1 MRELANVES
10 FDACRGRRQLR
21 SRPGFLAPMNSLTR
35 FVGYSVLLLLVFLMA
50 ALGAQG
56 WLRRQ
61 ALLLRSEAIEARQAQ
76 FAAALRLVPRSADQ
90 WDDAYRRDLGGIVGG
105 TVVIFRDSLP
115 PVPADPALLF
125 FDVKLADSSATP
137 VFARVSFTAPPTSR
151 LLAAHQRVTVAL
163 LLLGAVLLAV
173 AGVLSLLTR
182 RAAAADTSTRSPWQR
197 TRAEM
202 VSLAQLAKTSA
213 EKSEALD
220 HERDVRRRAEEDAQ
234 FKQGLLNRSLE
245 EKIGLGRDLHDGI
258 IQSLYAVG
266 LTLESVRGLVKSS
279 PAEADRRLEQC
290 RENLNSTIREVR
302 HYITGLAPEHLRR
315 TGLVQ
320 ALEVLFGELN
330 AGSAVKFDLKVDEEA
345 SALLTPEQT
354 SETLQIVREA
364 VSNAIRH
371 GRASLINVRLHKSD
385 QEVCLAVQDNG
396 VGFDATRRREGGH
409 GLGNMHARAERVGAS
424 TTITSKPGEGT
435 RVVVMLTII
444 PLAAS

>member
-1 MRELANVES
+1 
-10 FDACRGRRQLR
+10 
-21 SRPGFLAPMNSLTR
+21 MNSLTR

-61 ALLLRSEAIEARQAQ
+61 AQLLRTEAIDARQAQ
-76 FAAALRLVPRSADQ
+76 FAAALRLVPRSAEQ
-90 WDDAYRRDLGGIVGG
+90 WDDAYRRELGATIGG
-105 TVVIFRDSLP
+105 TVTLLRESSPAPPPTDS
-115 PVPADPALLF
+115 ALLF
-125 FDVKLADSSATP
+125 FDVRISDPAAPP
-137 VFARVSFTAPPTSR
+137 VFARVSFPAPPTSR
-151 LLAAHQRVTVAL
+151 FLAAHQRVTVAL
-163 LLLGAVLLAV
+163 LLLGAVLLIV

-182 RAAAADTSTRSPWQR
+182 RGTETESNTRSPWQKS
-197 TRAEM
+197 RAEM

-220 HERDVRRRAEEDAQ
+220 HERDVRRRAEEDAE
-234 FKQGLLNRSLE
+234 FKQGLLDRSLE

-279 PAEADRRLEQC
+279 PTEADRRLEQC

-320 ALEVLFGELN
+320 AMDVLCREL
-330 AGSAVKFDLKVDEEA
+330 AADREVKFDLNVDEEA
-345 SALLTPEQT
+345 SALLSPEQAT
-354 SETLQIVREA
+354 EALQIVREA

-371 GRASLINVRLHKSD
+371 GRASLITVRLHKSD
-385 QEVCLAVQDNG
+385 REVCLLVQDNG
-396 VGFDATRRREGGH
+396 AGFDATRRREGGH
-409 GLGNMHARAERVGAS
+409 GLGNMHARAQRVGAN

-435 RVVVMLTII
+435 RVVVMLTIS
-444 PLAAS
+444 PLVTS